1 MGAVLGCSKPWRRN
15 LESNPV
21 RPEVAAF
28 RELDALVRKLT
39 DQLAGYRRRAMAAE
53 AKAKELELSLERAV
67 AKGESAL
74 AAARAE
80 AAGVRRL
87 LDEARSQAEQITEGA
102 AEPVDST
109 DSVALIGVPG
119 IDSTDHSTYGDIAV
133 ENERL
138 RTRLGEAR
146 ERTTVLV
153 ERVRFLRQQM
163 MQGAE
168 R

>member
-1 MGAVLGCSKPWRRN
+1 
-15 LESNPV
+15 
-21 RPEVAAF
+21 
-28 RELDALVRKLT
+28 
-39 DQLAGYRRRAMAAE
+39 MAAE

-80 AAGVRRL
+80 TAGVRRL
-87 LDEARSQAEQITEGA
+87 LEEAKVQAEQITDGATETFEGDESGVLA
-102 AEPVDST
+102 LGPGLDST
-109 DSVALIGVPG
+109 DLSV
-119 IDSTDHSTYGDIAV
+119 YGDIAV

-138 RTRLGEAR
+138 RARLGEAR

-163 MQGAE
+163 MQGSE

>member
-1 MGAVLGCSKPWRRN
+1 M
-15 LESNPV
+15 
-21 RPEVAAF
+21 RPEVVAF

-74 AAARAE
+74 LAARAE
-80 AAGVRRL
+80 TAGVRRL
-87 LDEARSQAEQITEGA
+87 LDEARAQAEQITDGATEPAETEEEGA
-102 AEPVDST
+102 VAGAVGLHTT
-109 DSVALIGVPG
+109 DL
-119 IDSTDHSTYGDIAV
+119 STYGDIAV

-163 MQGAE
+163 MQGSE

>member
-1 MGAVLGCSKPWRRN
+1 
-15 LESNPV
+15 V

-53 AKAKELELSLERAV
+53 AKARELETSLERAV
-67 AKGESAL
+67 EKGEAAL

-80 AAGVRRL
+80 TAAVRRL
-87 LDEARSQAEQITEGA
+87 LEETGASTATNGEGGEESGEARPSTGSALL
-102 AEPVDST
+102 DSS
-109 DSVALIGVPG
+109 DL
-119 IDSTDHSTYGDIAV
+119 STYGDIAL

-138 RTRLGEAR
+138 RARLGEAQ
-146 ERTTVLV
+146 ERTSLLV
-153 ERVRFLRQQM
+153 DRVRFLRQQM
-163 MQGAE
+163 SQGAE

>member
-1 MGAVLGCSKPWRRN
+1 M
-15 LESNPV
+15 
-21 RPEVAAF
+21 RPEVVAF
-28 RELDALVRKLT
+28 RELDTLVRKLT
-39 DQLAGYRRRAMAAE
+39 DQLSGYRRRALAAE
-53 AKAKELELSLERAV
+53 ARAKELELSLERAV

-80 AAGVRRL
+80 TAGVRRL
-87 LDEARSQAEQITEGA
+87 LDEARSQMEQIATGVTQELEVVA
-102 AEPVDST
+102 TPVSVPALQMDAT
-109 DSVALIGVPG
+109 DL
-119 IDSTDHSTYGDIAV
+119 STYGDIAV

-146 ERTTVLV
+146 ERTVVLV

-163 MQGAE
+163 LQGSE

>member
-1 MGAVLGCSKPWRRN
+1 
-15 LESNPV
+15 
-21 RPEVAAF
+21 
-28 RELDALVRKLT
+28 
-39 DQLAGYRRRAMAAE
+39 MAAE

-80 AAGVRRL
+80 TASVRRL
-87 LDEARSQAEQITEGA
+87 LDEAKSQAEQITDGADEAGVDEEEGA
-102 AEPVDST
+102 LVLASGLDST
-109 DSVALIGVPG
+109 DL
-119 IDSTDHSTYGDIAV
+119 STYGDIAV

-163 MQGAE
+163 MQGSE

>member
-1 MGAVLGCSKPWRRN
+1 
-15 LESNPV
+15 V
-21 RPEVAAF
+21 RPEVVAF
-28 RELDALVRKLT
+28 RELDGLVRKLT

-53 AKAKELELSLERAV
+53 ARTKELELSLERAV

-80 AAGVRRL
+80 TAGVRRL
-87 LDEARSQAEQITEGA
+87 LEEARSQAEQIAAGATEAPEASEESPA
-102 AEPVDST
+102 ACVPGLDST
-109 DSVALIGVPG
+109 DL
-119 IDSTDHSTYGDIAV
+119 STYGDIAV

-163 MQGAE
+163 MQGSE

>member
-1 MGAVLGCSKPWRRN
+1 
-15 LESNPV
+15 V
-21 RPEVAAF
+21 RPEALAF
-28 RELDALVRKLT
+28 RELDVLVRKLT

-53 AKAKELELSLERAV
+53 AKARELELSLERAV

-80 AAGVRRL
+80 TAGVRRL
-87 LDEARSQAEQITEGA
+87 LDDARSQVDQISDGA
-102 AEPVDST
+102 PG
-109 DSVALIGVPG
+109 GVEELFPMGSAAPG
-119 IDSTDHSTYGDIAV
+119 SMEAADHSTYGDIAV

-146 ERTTVLV
+146 ERTTMIVD
-153 ERVRFLRQQM
+153 RVRFLRQQM
-163 MQGAE
+163 MQASE

>member
-1 MGAVLGCSKPWRRN
+1 
-15 LESNPV
+15 V
-21 RPEVAAF
+21 RPEVVAF
-28 RELDALVRKLT
+28 RELDTLVRKLT
-39 DQLAGYRRRAMAAE
+39 DQLTGYRRRALAAE

-80 AAGVRRL
+80 TAGVRRL
-87 LDEARSQAEQITEGA
+87 LDEARSQAEQITVGA
-102 AEPVDST
+102 TEAMEAT
-109 DSVALIGVPG
+109 DDATPAPKAG
-119 IDSTDHSTYGDIAV
+119 IDSADLSTYGDIAV

-163 MQGAE
+163 MQGSE

>member
-1 MGAVLGCSKPWRRN
+1 M
-15 LESNPV
+15 

-53 AKAKELELSLERAV
+53 AKVRELENSLERAV
-67 AKGESAL
+67 EKGEAAL

-80 AAGVRRL
+80 TAAVRRL
-87 LDEARSQAEQITEGA
+87 LEETNSPSATDAEGDDPSGA
-102 AEPVDST
+102 PRTSTAATLLDSS
-109 DSVALIGVPG
+109 DL
-119 IDSTDHSTYGDIAV
+119 STYGDIAL

-138 RTRLGEAR
+138 RARLGEAQ
-146 ERTTVLV
+146 ERTSLLV
-153 ERVRFLRQQM
+153 DRVRFLRQQM
-163 MQGAE
+163 SQGAE